1 MTEKTTTEFPLKQR
15 DLETDADRK
24 PPFMQQS
31 VGRRVEPPIKKVI
44 QEDIRESPRQV
55 SQKPIIKKRIIQKPI
70 IQKPM
75 VQKPREK
82 LLEKGAGALTDAEL
96 LSLFLRTG
104 LPGLNVGQLSERL
117 LQRFDGLAGLMR
129 VDAKE
134 LLRCEGIGAAKCAAL
149 CAAMEMTRRAIETSI
164 RRGDAF
170 TDPSATRQYLA
181 IKMRTY
187 TREVFACLF
196 LDNQHRLISYEELF
210 FGTIDGAS
218 VHPREVVKRSL
229 EMNAAAVIFAH
240 NHPSGVAEPSE
251 ADRRITAR
259 LESALSLVDIR
270 VLDHMV
276 VGDGEVVSFA
286 ERGLLSS

>member
-1 MTEKTTTEFPLKQR
+1 
-15 DLETDADRK
+15 
-24 PPFMQQS
+24 MQQA
-31 VGRRVEPPIKKVI
+31 VQPPI
-44 QEDIRESPRQV
+44 QPS
-55 SQKPIIKKRIIQKPI
+55 SQKVVQKPVEHPIQKKI
-70 IQKPM
+70 
-75 VQKPREK
+75 QKPREK
-82 LLEKGAGALTDAEL
+82 LLEKGAGALTDIEL

-104 LPGLNVGQLSERL
+104 LPGLHVGQLAERL
-117 LQRFDGLAGLMR
+117 LQRFDGLAGLMLA
-129 VDAKE
+129 DAE
-134 LLRCEGIGAAKCAAL
+134 DLLRCEGIGAAKCAAL
-149 CAAMEMTRRAIETSI
+149 CAAMEMTCRAIETSL

-170 TDPSATRQYLA
+170 TDPSATRQYVA
-181 IKMRTY
+181 IKMRSY

-229 EMNAAAVIFAH
+229 ETNAAAVIFAH
-240 NHPSGVAEPSE
+240 NHPSGVAEPSQ

-286 ERGLLSS
+286 ERGLLSG